1 MTEQRRRESPA
12 ERRARRAEIDDPEV
26 VLAAGLRF
34 LEARSRSVAEVRRR
48 LTDAGYRP
56 ELVEGTID
64 RLTDL
69 GMLDDAAFATQWV
82 ESRDRAHPRGEH
94 ALVVELRQKGIE
106 ASVITATLKARREAA
121 VRWEDGPVRPDEP
134 GERADAIAARK
145 LVARHARALQRF
157 ADPRIRRTKAY
168 ALLARN
174 GFDPDTC
181 REVAATVT
189 AIDASTEDV
198 AEDEASP
205 AEE

>member
-1 MTEQRRRESPA
+1 MSARRESLA
-12 ERRARRAEIDDPEV
+12 DRRARKAEVDDPEV
-26 VLAAGLRF
+26 VLGAALRF

-56 ELVEGTID
+56 ELVDGAVT

-69 GMLDDAAFATQWV
+69 GMLDDLAFARQWV

-94 ALVVELRQKGIE
+94 ALIVELRQKGID
-106 ASVITATLKARREAA
+106 ASVIAATIKERREAD
-121 VRWEDGPVRPDEP
+121 VRWEDRPSVDAVGEAGGPAEPPDI
-134 GERADAIAARK
+134 AAARK
-145 LVARHARALQRF
+145 LLARHARALQRF

-181 REVAATVT
+181 REVAAEVNAL
-189 AIDASTEDV
+189 AIDDA
-198 AEDEASP
+198 ARDEEWP
-205 AEE
+205 P